1 MPKRPEQRPAEL
13 PDPRGPAI
21 PTRPTTGQVIATAW
35 GQAVHDAVF
44 GIGVWYD
51 IRDGWQIDN
60 IPAGVADGTSMPRF
74 GTVNT
79 IAYSSAPLAGLAG
92 RLVGM
97 FYRANGVPS
106 AGAIRVQARCGGSSP
121 PELITYAAGSANTG
135 IVMFATQLGFAAT
148 SSLSV
153 LYGSDANLAP
163 VTVDLGI
170 GLIVAYNYIP

>member
-1 MPKRPEQRPAEL
+1 MANRPDQRPAEL
-13 PDPRGPAI
+13 PGPRGPAI
-21 PTRPTTGQVIATAW
+21 PARPSTGQVITTAW
-35 GQAVHDAVF
+35 GQAVHDAAF
-44 GIGVWYD
+44 GNGVWYD
-51 IRDGWQIDN
+51 VRDGWQIDN
-60 IPAGVADGTSMPRF
+60 IAAGVADGTSMPRF
-74 GTVNT
+74 GSTNLV
-79 IAYSSAPLAGLAG
+79 AYSSAPLAGLAG

-121 PELITYAAGSANTG
+121 PELITYTVGSPNTG
-135 IVMFATQLGFAAT
+135 VVMFATQLGFVAT

-153 LYGSDANLAP
+153 LYGSDAGLVP